1 MLLIKWECQ
10 YYPRR
15 KYFLLFSPRWC
26 LLVCGYALSARAL
39 LGLEEF
45 GGAGSGMCWGCRVSL
60 GVSCLWDWLCAA
72 VTELLLEG
80 LTCAGTISS
89 LWAAQGSCQVFP
101 QLPAG
106 DGDLCYPAAFLFPV
120 KLIISLALVCR
131 MTIFTVQDSQYKQI
145 VKNLG
150 PSYHTHTALLIQ
162 KGCMS
167 VKRIRTKPARS
178 DGVGIAFLFLTAC
191 VYLWEKTDGSAWFY
205 SPVCV

>member
-1 MLLIKWECQ
+1 MF
-10 YYPRR
+10 R
-15 KYFLLFSPRWC
+15 
-26 LLVCGYALSARAL
+26 VCGTGCVLQSQSCCWKGSLVQGPSAASEQHKAHARC
-39 LGLEEF
+39 
-45 GGAGSGMCWGCRVSL
+45 SPS
-60 GVSCLWDWLCAA
+60 S
-72 VTELLLEG
+72 LLEG
-80 LTCAGTISS
+80 G
-89 LWAAQGSCQVFP
+89 
-101 QLPAG
+101 AG